1 MAENE
6 EMYVVDELPT
16 ALVIAGIEEL
26 EKHGLH
32 DFSLRR
38 VANRCGVSCA
48 APYRHFSSKTGLILS
63 IIAYVNKQWTV
74 FGEQIISAHEGDVR
88 SQIIELC
95 VANIKFWNANPTFR
109 YIMLLDKNGLDE
121 LGINER
127 NYVGGMLSE
136 LICTYCRENNLSQN
150 ACDKL
155 YFSVR
160 ALLYGSAQMLMTGE
174 LENTPVGFSF
184 VRERLLELFC

>member
-6 EMYVVDELPT
+6 EIYVVDELPT

-63 IIAYVNKQWTV
+63 IIAYVNKQWTM
-74 FGEQIISAHEGDVR
+74 FGEQIISVHEGDVR
-88 SQIIELC
+88 RQIIELS
-95 VANIKFWNANPTFR
+95 VANIKFWNANPAFR

-121 LGINER
+121 LGINEK
-127 NYVGGMLSE
+127 NYVGGMLSD
-136 LICTYCRENNLSQN
+136 LIDVYCKENDLSRE
-150 ACDKL
+150 AGEIL
-155 YFSVR
+155 YFSAK
-160 ALLYGSAQMLMTGE
+160 ALLYGSAQMLITGE
-174 LENTPVGFSF
+174 LLNDNSGFMI
-184 VRERLLELFC
+184 VRRRLEELFP